1 MGTFTIKLPDV
12 GEGVAEAELVEWHVK
27 VGDPVSEDM
36 TLAAVMTDKAT
47 VDIPSPVA
55 GTVKW
60 LAGEVGD
67 TLAVGSPLVRLD
79 VDGLGGTNEPE
90 ENPEEM
96 VEKTGDHPES
106 PSENR
111 APDAG
116 ERKAG
121 GNDASMPA
129 EEEGRGPQPAGRS
142 SLANGPSPAP
152 SPGGRPAPKP
162 VTPPARAAQ
171 RKPGDK
177 PLASPAVR
185 RRAID
190 AGVDLRRVAGSGP
203 AGRITGDDLAA
214 YLEGGAEASTGRG
227 RIADTSVNDVRI
239 AGLRR
244 RIAEKMETASR
255 RIAHIT
261 YVDEIDMEAVEA
273 LRTAM
278 NQDRRED
285 RPKLTLLPFLM
296 KAMVM
301 AVREQ
306 PVMNAHYDDE
316 AGILRQHGG
325 VHIGIAAQTGAG
337 LMVPVARHCEARDIW
352 NCAAEIARLSEAA
365 RNGSA
370 KREELSGST
379 ITITSL
385 GALGGIATTPIIN
398 HPEVAIVGVN
408 KMEVR
413 PVWNGAQFIPRKRMN
428 LSSSFDHRVID
439 GHDAA
444 VFVQR
449 IKALLENPAII
460 FVEEAA

>member
-27 VGDPVSEDM
+27 LGDPVTEDM

-47 VDIPSPVA
+47 VDIPSPVN

-60 LAGEVGD
+60 LGGEVGD
-67 TLAVGSPLVRLD
+67 TLAVGSPLVKLD
-79 VDGLGGTNEPE
+79 VDGPGGTSEAGESPGDPAASEVEPPSKPISPFEEKMPGRAEGGAEEPE
-90 ENPEEM
+90 RAEIGARKRGGGIP
-96 VEKTGDHPES
+96 
-106 PSENR
+106 PSGL
-111 APDAG
+111 P
-116 ERKAG
+116 
-121 GNDASMPA
+121 PI
-129 EEEGRGPQPAGRS
+129 
-142 SLANGPSPAP
+142 
-152 SPGGRPAPKP
+152 
-162 VTPPARAAQ
+162 PPARGEITPIAKAAPTSHSA
-171 RKPGDK
+171 RKPGEK

-185 RRAID
+185 RRAME

-203 AGRITGDDLAA
+203 AGRITADDLAG
-214 YLEGGAEASTGRG
+214 YLEGGAEVAGDRR
-227 RIADTSVNDVRI
+227 RIADTTVTEVRI

-261 YVDEIDMEAVEA
+261 YVDEIDMEALEA
-273 LRTAM
+273 LRAGM

-296 KAMVM
+296 KAMVI

-325 VHIGIAAQTGAG
+325 VHIGIAAQTPAG
-337 LMVPVARHCEARDIW
+337 LMVPVARHCEARDVW

-365 RNGSA
+365 KTGSA
-370 KREELSGST
+370 RREELSGST

-385 GALGGIATTPIIN
+385 GALGGLATTPIIN

-413 PVWNGAQFIPRKRMN
+413 PVWNGTQFIPKKRMN

-449 IKALLENPAII
+449 IKRLLENPAMI